1 MVEKNVAY
9 NRDSRSQEFAD
20 NDPLAQLAQ
29 LVAQEDRPPHVAPLA
44 AQNAA
49 PPATRREPEFNLED
63 ELLREFAVYD
73 APRHEP
79 IALDPAN
86 DVRAPV
92 PVNEFM
98 QRVES
103 VFSRRE
109 PEVEPVAPQVPAGH
123 EDYLVAEHAAPAPRS
138 DLRDDFSD
146 DPHSVAAVFD
156 VNHRDQAP
164 EPREPDYA
172 AAPEAVVEA
181 PVPAALSPEPRAY
194 EQPVQMQQPVAAPQ
208 PATQYQP
215 APIQEPDWE
224 RMAETSGETAID
236 LASELEMSVA
246 DDAPSLQPT
255 APSLR
260 KSSLDFSSLR
270 LPLANFGTTRAT
282 PVAPKAQPQPAPAAI
297 PAVEPRA
304 PVADELTADVLA
316 GQKMSAMD
324 ELIYDVARYEISNKS
339 VDAAAPVA
347 RMEPVV
353 TAAPIL
359 PAVEPVIKAQAVKPA
374 PAPVRAEPVFETPV
388 AAPKPVAPQPVVSAP
403 AASAPVAASPVAPAP
418 RVSAPV
424 APAPRA
430 EAPAP
435 VAASSAADDFDAFN
449 DSDFELALEDI
460 DFDIDLSEI
469 ANIEVAPAPVAQAA
483 PAAQHA
489 TATKSAP
496 VMQPKPA
503 AAPIVAAAPV
513 ASRSQPQPIVE
524 HARYE
529 ERRPAAQQPVAPV
542 ASLESLPFDP
552 SQIGETEDAPETI
565 TELDVPEL
573 PVGVFEPKPVAR
585 RQEEDL
591 DLDTELAS
599 LFASPASGGLDRH
612 KNAAPRQ
619 AQPQPTQEEVDEFER
634 ALEQD
639 FRRSMQ
645 EAAEGRLGSQTR
657 EDAAPEQQ
665 VRYAEDEREGGARR
679 WFVPMAAAVGL
690 LLVGGGTYALIGGG
704 SSHMGSNGAPVII
717 SADSEPTKVVP
728 ENPGGRVVPNQDK
741 AVYDRVAGAAPSD
754 PKQPS
759 LISTNEE
766 PVDVVQR
773 TLIPEQLPMEDEA
786 DQMQDGTSTPVGET
800 EDPRLLSRGEN
811 TQTAD
816 HNGQSGVNVS
826 PRKVRTMIVKP
837 DGTLVAQEV
846 PAPAAETPQ
855 QDKVEELAAPAT
867 TEKAPSVLATSR
879 VPVTPEQPAQA
890 AQTSARPAPA
900 AAQPAQTQTAAPL
913 PAARPSSQ
921 PANVVATVTNQGNVR
936 PAAPAQPAQQTAS
949 AAPAAA
955 TSTPSSGGYYIQIAS
970 LPSQAEAQKSYQNMS
985 AKFGSVIGGRGVDIK
1000 AAEIAGKG
1008 TFYRVRIPAGDK
1020 NEAAA
1025 LCERFRSAGGSCLV
1039 AR

>member
-29 LVAQEDRPPHVAPLA
+29 LVAQEDRPPHVAPPA

-49 PPATRREPEFNLED
+49 SPATRREPEFNLED

-86 DVRAPV
+86 DVRASV

-109 PEVEPVAPQVPAGH
+109 PELETVAQQVPASR
-123 EDYLVAEHAAPAPRS
+123 EEYLVAEHAAPTPRA

-164 EPREPDYA
+164 EQYEPSPA
-172 AAPEAVVEA
+172 AVPEAVATASIPAA
-181 PVPAALSPEPRAY
+181 PVPEPRAY
-194 EQPVQMQQPVAAPQ
+194 EQPVQMQQPVTPPQ
-208 PATQYQP
+208 PAPVQQ
-215 APIQEPDWE
+215 PDWE

-246 DDAPSLQPT
+246 DEAPASLQPN

-282 PVAPKAQPQPAPAAI
+282 PVAPKAQPQPAPVAI
-297 PAVEPRA
+297 PAVEAAA
-304 PVADELTADVLA
+304 PVALQSSANVLA

-353 TAAPIL
+353 TAAPVL
-359 PAVEPVIKAQAVKPA
+359 PAVEPVSKVQPSKPA

-388 AAPKPVAPQPVVSAP
+388 AAPRPVAPQPIVSVP
-403 AASAPVAASPVAPAP
+403 AASAPVAAAPVTPAP

-430 EAPAP
+430 AAPTPAP
-435 VAASSAADDFDAFN
+435 VAAPSAADDFDAFN

-469 ANIEVAPAPVAQAA
+469 ANIDVAPAPVTQPA
-483 PAAQHA
+483 PVA
-489 TATKSAP
+489 KSAP
-496 VMQPKPA
+496 VVQPKPA
-503 AAPIVAAAPV
+503 PAPIAAV
-513 ASRSQPQPIVE
+513 ASVAPRPQPQPQPVVE
-524 HARYE
+524 RARYE
-529 ERRPAAQQPVAPV
+529 ERRPAAPAPVAPQ

-552 SQIGETEDAPETI
+552 SQIGETEDAPEAI

-599 LFASPASGGLDRH
+599 LFSSPASGGLDRQ

-645 EAAEGRLGSQTR
+645 EAAEGRFGSQTR
-657 EDAAPEQQ
+657 DDAAPEQQ
-665 VRYAEDEREGGARR
+665 VRYADDEREGGARR

-786 DQMQDGTSTPVGET
+786 DQMQGATSTPVGET

-811 TQTAD
+811 AQAAD

-837 DGTLVAQEV
+837 DGTLVTQEA
-846 PAPAAETPQ
+846 PAPAAGTPT

-879 VPVTPEQPAQA
+879 VPVTPEPAQA
-890 AQTSARPAPA
+890 SQTAARTAPA
-900 AAQPAQTQTAAPL
+900 AAQPTQTAAPL

-936 PAAPAQPAQQTAS
+936 PAAPAQQTAS
-949 AAPAAA
+949 APAAATAAA

-1025 LCERFRSAGGSCLV
+1025 LCERFRSAGGSCLI

>member
-29 LVAQEDRPPHVAPLA
+29 LVAQEDRAPLA

-49 PPATRREPEFNLED
+49 PPAMRREPEFNLED

-109 PEVEPVAPQVPAGH
+109 PELEPVAPQVPAGH

-164 EPREPDYA
+164 EPREPAYA

-181 PVPAALSPEPRAY
+181 PVPAALSPEPSAY
-194 EQPVQMQQPVAAPQ
+194 EQPVQMQQPVTAPQ
-208 PATQYQP
+208 PAPQYQP
-215 APIQEPDWE
+215 APVQEPDWE

-304 PVADELTADVLA
+304 SVADESTADVLA

-359 PAVEPVIKAQAVKPA
+359 PAVEPVIKAQTVKPA

-388 AAPKPVAPQPVVSAP
+388 AAQKPVAPQPIVSAP
-403 AASAPVAASPVAPAP
+403 AAPAPVAAAPVAPAQ
-418 RVSAPV
+418 RISAPV

-435 VAASSAADDFDAFN
+435 VAAPSAADDFDAFN

-483 PAAQHA
+483 LAP
-489 TATKSAP
+489 KPAP

-513 ASRSQPQPIVE
+513 ASRSQPQPVVE
-524 HARYE
+524 RARYE
-529 ERRPAAQQPVAPV
+529 ERRSAAQQPVAPV

-690 LLVGGGTYALIGGG
+690 LLIGGGTYALIGGG

-811 TQTAD
+811 TQTAE

-1020 NEAAA
+1020 TEAAA

>member
-109 PEVEPVAPQVPAGH
+109 PELEPVAPQVPAGH

-164 EPREPDYA
+164 EPREPAYA

-215 APIQEPDWE
+215 APVQEPDWE

-388 AAPKPVAPQPVVSAP
+388 AAQKPVAPQPVVSAP
-403 AASAPVAASPVAPAP
+403 AAPAPVAAAPVAQAQ
-418 RVSAPV
+418 RISAPV

-435 VAASSAADDFDAFN
+435 IAAPSAADDFDAFN

-483 PAAQHA
+483 PA
-489 TATKSAP
+489 TKSAP
-496 VMQPKPA
+496 VVQPKPA

-513 ASRSQPQPIVE
+513 ASRSQPQPVVE
-524 HARYE
+524 RARYE

-890 AQTSARPAPA
+890 AQTSARPA
-900 AAQPAQTQTAAPL
+900 L
-913 PAARPSSQ
+913 PRLSRPRPKRLHRFQ
-921 PANVVATVTNQGNVR
+921 RPVR
-936 PAAPAQPAQQTAS
+936 PASLQTW
-949 AAPAAA
+949 
-955 TSTPSSGGYYIQIAS
+955 
-970 LPSQAEAQKSYQNMS
+970 LP
-985 AKFGSVIGGRGVDIK
+985 
-1000 AAEIAGKG
+1000 
-1008 TFYRVRIPAGDK
+1008 P
-1020 NEAAA
+1020 
-1025 LCERFRSAGGSCLV
+1025 
-1039 AR
+1039 